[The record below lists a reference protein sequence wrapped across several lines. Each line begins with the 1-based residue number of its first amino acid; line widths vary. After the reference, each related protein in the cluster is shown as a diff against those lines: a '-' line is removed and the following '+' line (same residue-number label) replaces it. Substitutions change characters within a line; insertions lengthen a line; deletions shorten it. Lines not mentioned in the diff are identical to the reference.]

1 MAAGTVLG
9 RADLQA
15 EDLAVAL
22 GVDRDRDRELRV
34 DVHGAAV
41 PLKNSDRGRWR
52 ASWRIIAC
60 CSRSSTHSL
69 GGCSP

>member
-1 MAAGTVLG
+1 
-9 RADLQA
+9 
-15 EDLAVAL
+15 
-22 GVDRDRDRELRV
+22 V